1 MTPVFSVAGA
11 KLKHQQ
17 QHKPQEKPKGQAIP
31 TQSFEKGCFQ
41 STLCSADT
49 FQSGLVLD

>member
-31 TQSFEKGCFQ
+31 HSHSKRDVFKA
-41 STLCSADT
+41 LCA
-49 FQSGLVLD
+49 VLTHFNQV